1 MPFILF
7 NRLPSLHEGD
17 AGASNYLLA
26 VQEKAKRSL
35 KLHESAMG
43 TLGSNLIKGSF
54 VVCVAAA
61 LTHYWGH
68 LDTAGVALMYVGMVS
83 IGVIL
88 GCRSVLCTDDQYPVV
103 LREHD
108 GNRLLKQVL
117 QEKMKEYSRMDGSEK
132 VKQIVFSRTVDA
144 KINEIFDLVFRD
156 FILPW
161 YKHLVPDHRCFC
173 MLLRGEIWRVLRNL
187 KDRCHKIDDVK
198 LLTDHMVRKVQTH
211 FHAARI
217 ASGGNGER
225 RPFPLSAFLETPEL
239 ELNHLRQVSDFLLAL
254 LLPSEYALCISV
266 RHLLREI
273 LACLVFQPTVDLVT
287 DPDYINQ
294 KLIAYLQWLQA
305 ENEKHSRTYAYAE
318 TWEDFIFVIDTCTD
332 VADLKRMR
340 FNIVSE
346 IMQATTANNL
356 KKSRSSSEDK
366 QHESL
371 SSTKG
376 DLLKARDLS
385 KYIKQLTYAKARCE
399 KQLKMVGCRDY
410 CSFTEDQES
419 LPGRKVFAFSVLMES
434 PVCREYLA
442 RFLQGEDA
450 GKSLLSFWQD
460 VENMRLSSKEEW
472 HQLGNEIYQTYIKR
486 PRQGIRL
493 SKGVLKGIEA
503 FIMANQGPEA
513 FLQAQKEVYQ
523 MLEERYY
530 HSFLVSDA
538 YHNMVLETDNL
549 HLDLGSYREDEK
561 SPSSGSQPEECVPAV
576 MESSELTVEQCYA
589 QRENQL
595 TRLESRM
602 NDKRSALQAL
612 RATPNS
618 DPKMVQVL
626 EKEMQEMQ
634 AQCDLLTEQLQRASS
649 WIQAL
654 GSWTAAIHSSEIVK
668 DCNPKPM
675 PYFTILVS
683 SPDTNQSGWVIT
695 KTIADFHCLRQRL
708 LSMCPELK
716 QITLPSASKP
726 RFRSY
731 NQEYLDKTQ
740 PTLQNF
746 LDFVMKEERLNRSEA
761 LYSFLSQSPDPLKED
776 LPALKKNLS
785 FTVLKFFR
793 NLSGPIL
800 QDSNEEEDDL
810 YLYDKDL
817 RDDKKDDVAVP
828 LYALADELFELQ
840 GVFNLLRRALIA
852 FVQTYYGKPINRQL
866 REWVSWV
873 FSESTLVYL
882 LDTFRES
889 LWPGGQLAPEW
900 PRRSEQEQAAARKQA
915 KTLLLDNL
923 PHILNVVGQQT
934 ARKGAAKAFDVFQ
947 NVRLNKQLFYDLLEA
962 FLLEFA
968 PELKPHS

>member
-1 MPFILF
+1 M
-7 NRLPSLHEGD
+7 R
-17 AGASNYLLA
+17 
-26 VQEKAKRSL
+26 
-35 KLHESAMG
+35 
-43 TLGSNLIKGSF
+43 TLGKNLIKGSF
-54 VVCVAAA
+54 VVCIAAA
-61 LTHYWGH
+61 LTHYYGH

-83 IGVIL
+83 LGVIL

-108 GNRLLKQVL
+108 GNHLLKQVL

-132 VKQIVFSRTVDA
+132 SKHIVFSRTVDA
-144 KINEIFDLVFRD
+144 RINEIFDLVFRD

-173 MLLRGEIWRVLRNL
+173 MLLRGEMWRVLRNL
-187 KDRCHKIDDVK
+187 KDRCHRIDDVK
-198 LLTDHMVRKVQTH
+198 LLTDHMVRKVQKH

-217 ASGGNGER
+217 ATGGNGER
-225 RPFPLSAFLETPEL
+225 RPFPLSPFLETSQL
-239 ELNHLRQVSDFLLAL
+239 ELDHLRQVADFLLAL

-273 LACLVFQPTVDLVT
+273 LACLVFQPTVDLIT

-332 VADLKRMR
+332 PQDLKRMR

-356 KKSRSSSEDK
+356 KKARGISEDK
-366 QHESL
+366 QYEAP
-371 SSTKG
+371 STAKG
-376 DLLKARDLS
+376 DLLQSRNLS

-399 KQLKMVGCRDY
+399 KQLKLVGGLDCY
-410 CSFTEDQES
+410 SPSEEQES

-442 RFLQGEDA
+442 RFLQGEEV

-460 VENMRLSSKEEW
+460 IENMKLSSKDEW

-486 PRQGIRL
+486 PRPGIRL

-503 FIMANQGPEA
+503 FIMANKGPEA

-523 MLEERYY
+523 ALEERYY

-538 YHNMVLETDNL
+538 YHSMVIETQDL
-549 HLDLGSYREDEK
+549 HLDLGTYREDEK
-561 SPSSGSQPEECVPAV
+561 SCSSDSQQDECVLPLVVRESPEPSVEECW
-576 MESSELTVEQCYA
+576 A
-589 QRENQL
+589 QKKSQL
-595 TRLESRM
+595 SRLESRLD
-602 NDKRSALQAL
+602 DKRRALQAL
-612 RATPNS
+612 QATPNS
-618 DPKMVQVL
+618 DPKMVRVL
-626 EKEMQEMQ
+626 EKEMQEMR
-634 AQCDLLTEQLQRASS
+634 AKCDLLIDQLQRAYD
-649 WIQAL
+649 WIQGL
-654 GSWTAAIHSSEIVK
+654 GKWIVTIHSSQIVK
-668 DCNPKPM
+668 DCSPKPV
-675 PYFTILVS
+675 PYFNILVS
-683 SPDTNQSGWVIT
+683 TPDNNQTGWVVT
-695 KTIADFHCLRQRL
+695 KTIGDFHCLRQRL
-708 LSMCPELK
+708 LPMCPELK
-716 QITLPSASKP
+716 QASLPSASKP

-731 NQEYLDKTQ
+731 DQAFLDKTQ
-740 PTLQNF
+740 PTLQRF
-746 LDFVMKEERLNRSEA
+746 LDYVMKEERLSRSEA
-761 LYSFLSQSPDPLKED
+761 LCSFLSQSPDPLKEE
-776 LPALKKNLS
+776 LPIAKKNLS
-785 FTVLKFFR
+785 FPLLQFFR

-800 QDSNEEEDDL
+800 QDSNEEDDDL

-817 RDDKKDDVAVP
+817 REDKKDDIAVP

-840 GVFNLLRRALIA
+840 GVFNLLRRALIS

-873 FSESTLVYL
+873 FSEPMQVYM
-882 LDTFRES
+882 LDMLRES
-889 LWPGGQLAPEW
+889 IWPGGQLAPEW
-900 PRRSEQEQAAARKQA
+900 SQRSEQEQLAARKQA
-915 KTLLLDNL
+915 KSLLLENL
-923 PHILNVVGQQT
+923 PHILDVVGQQN
-934 ARKGAAKAFDVFQ
+934 ARRGAAKAFDVFQ